1 MYGHT
6 ARIWKV
12 IGINDSLIA
21 TVSEDATCR
30 IWDTVKNEE
39 VS

>member
-12 IGINDSLIA
+12 YPYGTDKRVTA
-21 TVSEDATCR
+21 SEDT
-30 IWDTVKNEE
+30 TVRVWCTQTSTEL
-39 VS
+39 